1 MKKVEHNDNN
11 GKIGLL
17 MNVTFNIVERFYL
30 VLLYAWNF
38 QKVDYVGAEGKS
50 FFRFFKWGWELVLI
64 ITDVGF

>member
-1 MKKVEHNDNN
+1 MK
-11 GKIGLL
+11 
-17 MNVTFNIVERFYL
+17 VTFKFVERFYL